1 MCSLSMGLVLLTK
14 HYTLSLNGYRSCGG
28 LRESQH
34 VRRGRRARVDGL
46 YSVMKR
52 RSACTFVAI
61 TIAAMACGSIAPAAT
76 SGKPVVSSPSGP
88 LAPSEPLSSVQRR
101 WVDST
106 LATLSLHDRVGQMVM
121 VWMLGDYSNTR
132 DSSYAEVIR
141 WVERDHIGGVSMS
154 LGTPIEVAA
163 KLNDLQRRAVVPL
176 LTSADLEPGLG
187 RLEGGLFAHYMLDAG
202 SATVFP
208 PAMAIAAT
216 GRDSDAFE
224 VGRATAQEGRAVGIQ
239 INFAPVVD
247 VNNNPSNPVINTRS
261 FGEDPKRVAR
271 LSALFVRGATAGG
284 QLATAKHFPG
294 HGDTDVD
301 SHVGLPVVAAN
312 MSRLEAVELV
322 PFRAAIDAGAALVMT
337 AHIALPAVQGD
348 STTPATLAPRIITG
362 LLRDTLGFRGV
373 AITDAMTMEGIG
385 KGYTTEQSSVLAVKA
400 GADILLKPSDPTRAI
415 NAVVEAVERGEIARS
430 RIDSAARH
438 VLELKARSGVYA
450 ARIVSLERLRDV
462 VGAPEHRALAA
473 DIAKRAITLLRDRN
487 NLIPMSDTGRTLVVH
502 YAPETEIKAGRTF
515 EATLRSLRAA
525 GERRGLVQVARVL
538 PNATADV
545 LDSLDRVAD
554 GVSTV
559 VVTAYVRRVE
569 GEGRFA
575 MPQHVASWVDRL
587 AQRRKV
593 IVVSFGNPYLIRQ
606 FGNVGSYVVTYGVSD
621 DLERA
626 AALAVT
632 GRGAIS
638 GRVPVSLPGFFH
650 AGDGLRRDANSER

>member
-1 MCSLSMGLVLLTK
+1 MIARSIHLGALAFLT
-14 HYTLSLNGYRSCGG
+14 
-28 LRESQH
+28 
-34 VRRGRRARVDGL
+34 A
-46 YSVMKR
+46 
-52 RSACTFVAI
+52 
-61 TIAAMACGSIAPAAT
+61 ACGPIPSATSRGGPVVAAAT
-76 SGKPVVSSPSGP
+76 GPLSPS
-88 LAPSEPLSSVQRR
+88 APLSSAQRR

-121 VWMLGDYSNTR
+121 VWMLGDYANTR
-132 DSSYAEVIR
+132 DSAYAEVIR
-141 WVERDHIGGVSMS
+141 WVEHDHIGGVSMS
-154 LGTPIEVAA
+154 LGTPLEVAA
-163 KLNDLQRRAVVPL
+163 KLNDLQRRAPVPL

-216 GRDSDAFE
+216 GRDSDAFD
-224 VGRATAQEGRAVGIQ
+224 VGRAIAREGRAVGIH

-261 FGEDPKRVAR
+261 FGEDPQRVAR

-301 SHVGLPVVAAN
+301 SHVGVPVVSAN
-312 MSRLEAVELV
+312 MIRLEAIELV
-322 PFRAAIDAGAALVMT
+322 PFKAAIEAGAALVMT

-348 STTPATLAPRIITG
+348 STTPATLSSRIITG

-415 NAVVEAVERGEIARS
+415 NAVVSAVEAGEIARS

-438 VLELKARSGVYA
+438 VLELKARSGVMLA
-450 ARIVSLERLRDV
+450 PSVSLERLRDV

-473 DIAKRAITLLRDRN
+473 DIARRAITLLRDRDT
-487 NLIPMSDTGRTLVVH
+487 LVPMSDTGRTLVVH

-515 EATLRSLRAA
+515 EATLRGGAVA
-525 GERRGLVQVARVL
+525 GERRRAVQVARIL
-538 PNATADV
+538 PTATNDV
-545 LDSLDRVAD
+545 LDSLDRLAD
-554 GVSTV
+554 GVETV

-569 GEGRFA
+569 GEGRVA
-575 MPQHVASWVDRL
+575 VPQPIASWIDRL

-606 FGNVGSYVVTYGVSD
+606 FANVGSYLVTYGVSD

-626 AALAVT
+626 AVLALT
-632 GRGAIS
+632 GRAPIT
-638 GRVPVSLPGFFH
+638 GRTPVSLPGFFR
-650 AGDGLRRDANSER
+650 AGDGMQRPNGGRR